1 MQTYDNNVLCLR
13 GGVMPKMNL
22 EERIEMSI
30 ARSKPNVFLRKDFE
44 RFGGYDQVGR
54 ALRAAIRKGF
64 LVKAGYGIYVKA
76 KKSSITGNPIPVVPL
91 VQLGLEALSKMG
103 VEADVGASAKEY
115 MSGKSTQMPMA
126 PVVNI
131 GKARV
136 ARKIGFGGK
145 QIRYEK

>member
-1 MQTYDNNVLCLR
+1 
-13 GGVMPKMNL
+13 MPKFSL

-30 ARSKPNVFLRKDFE
+30 ARSKPNVFLRKDFDK
-44 RFGGYDQVGR
+44 FGGYDQVGR
-54 ALRAAIRKGF
+54 ALRSTVLKGL

-76 KKSSITGNPIPVVPL
+76 KRSSITGNPIPVVPL
-91 VQLGLEALSKMG
+91 IQLGLEALTKMG
-103 VEADVGASAKEY
+103 IEADLGVSARDY
-115 MSGKSTQMPMA
+115 MSGKSTQMPIA

-131 GKARV
+131 GKARI